1 MNKEVIETLKNK
13 TVRDSI
19 TNSLIDE
26 AYFVTEKRQYTLK
39 ECLENID
46 EKILNHIYIT
56 IQLVSNKDIDYKK
69 TNKEIIKLLEKEI
82 VK

>member
-26 AYFVTEKRQYTLK
+26 AYFVTEKRQYT
-39 ECLENID
+39 
-46 EKILNHIYIT
+46 H
-56 IQLVSNKDIDYKK
+56 
-69 TNKEIIKLLEKEI
+69 
-82 VK
+82 